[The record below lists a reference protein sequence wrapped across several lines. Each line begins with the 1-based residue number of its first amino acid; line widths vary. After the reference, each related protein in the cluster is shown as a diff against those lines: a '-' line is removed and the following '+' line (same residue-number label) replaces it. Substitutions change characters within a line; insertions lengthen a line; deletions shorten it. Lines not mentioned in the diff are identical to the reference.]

1 MSKVMIIDD
10 SKPIRI
16 QIKNF
21 IDKLGFESV
30 VAING
35 SDALAQLEILPNI
48 SLFIV
53 DVNMPIIDGFE
64 FCRILRKN
72 SKYAD
77 TPVIMVTTENS
88 SDMIDIARPLGV
100 RAWILKP
107 FENQNL
113 KKALELLG
121 ILNKD

>member
-1 MSKVMIIDD
+1 MIIDD

-16 QIKNF
+16 QIKAF
-21 IDKLGFESV
+21 MDKVGFESF

-35 SDALAQLEILPNI
+35 SDALSQLETLPNL

-72 SKYAD
+72 SNYAS
-77 TPVIMVTTENS
+77 TPVIMVTTENPS
-88 SDMIDIARPLGV
+88 EMIDIARPLGV

-107 FENQNL
+107 FETPNL
-113 KKALELLG
+113 KKALEMLGLL
-121 ILNKD
+121 NQN